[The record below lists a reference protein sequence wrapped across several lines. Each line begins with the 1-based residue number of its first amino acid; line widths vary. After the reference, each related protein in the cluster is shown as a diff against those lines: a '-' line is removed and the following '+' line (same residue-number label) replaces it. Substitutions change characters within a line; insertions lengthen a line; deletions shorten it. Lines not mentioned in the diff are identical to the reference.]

1 MDKNTYKLLT
11 PGPLT
16 TTETV
21 KEAMQIDRCTWD
33 EDYKSMTQAVRSGL
47 LKLAHADNGSYT
59 TVLMQGSGTFGVE
72 SVLSSVISSTDKVLI
87 LQNGAYS
94 KRMVEMCDYHSI
106 RYTVYEEDYA
116 SIPNPQIVE
125 DVLQSD
131 GRITHI
137 AMVHSETTSGILN
150 DIAAIGGLAKKY
162 GKKFIVDAM
171 SSFGGVDINVPE
183 LGITYL
189 ISSANKCIQGVP
201 GFSFIIAGTDDLQK
215 TKGLARSLSLDL
227 YAQWETMEKD
237 GGKWRFTSPTHVVA
251 AFAKAMEELEA
262 EGGVTAR
269 NARYTE
275 ANKALRS
282 GMEQLGFKAYI
293 GEEHQGPIITTFFYP
308 DGCKFSFAEMY
319 SYLKEHGYVIYPGKL
334 TDAETFR
341 LGNIGE
347 IYMDDVE
354 KILGIFKEFVNLKK

>member
-33 EDYKSMTQAVRSGL
+33 DDYKNMTQEIRTGL
-47 LKLAHADNGSYT
+47 LKLAHADNGDYT

-72 SVLSSVISSTDKVLI
+72 SVLSSVISSTDKVLV

-94 KRMVEMCDYHSI
+94 KRMVEMCDYHGI
-106 RYTVYEEDYA
+106 KYVVYEEDYA
-116 SIPNPQIVE
+116 HVPDPAIVE
-125 DVLQSD
+125 DVLKSD
-131 GRITHI
+131 GNITHI
-137 AMVHSETTSGILN
+137 SMVHSETTSGLLN
-150 DIAAIGGLAKKY
+150 DIAAIGELAKKY
-162 GKKFIVDAM
+162 NKKFIVDAM

-189 ISSANKCIQGVP
+189 VSSANKCIQGVP
-201 GFSFIIAGTDDLQK
+201 GFSFIIANVSDLKQ
-215 TKGLARSLSLDL
+215 TKGISRSLSLDL

-251 AFAKAMEELEA
+251 AFSQALKELAA
-262 EGGVTAR
+262 EGGITAR
-269 NARYTE
+269 NARYT
-275 ANKALRS
+275 ATNRALRK
-282 GMEQLGFKAYI
+282 GMEELSFKAYI
-293 GEEHQGPIITTFFYP
+293 DEAHQGPIITTFFCP
-308 DGCKFSFAEMY
+308 ENCKFTFAKMHA
-319 SYLKEHGYVIYPGKL
+319 YLKDHGYVIYPGKL

-354 KILGIFKEFVNLKK
+354 KILGIFKDFVSAEN

>member
-33 EDYKSMTQAVRSGL
+33 EDYKNMTQEIRTGL
-47 LKLAHADNGSYT
+47 LKLAYADNGDYT

-72 SVLSSVISSTDKVLI
+72 SVLSGVISSTDKVLV

-94 KRMVEMCDYHSI
+94 KRMVEMCDYHGI
-106 RYTVYEEDYA
+106 KYVVYEEDYA
-116 SIPNPQIVE
+116 HVPDPAIVE
-125 DVLQSD
+125 DVLKSD
-131 GRITHI
+131 GNIIHI
-137 AMVHSETTSGILN
+137 SMVHSETTSGLLN
-150 DIAAIGGLAKKY
+150 DIAAIGELAKKY
-162 GKKFIVDAM
+162 NKKFIVDAM

-189 ISSANKCIQGVP
+189 VSSANKCIQGVP
-201 GFSFIIAGTDDLQK
+201 GFSFIIAKVSDLKQ
-215 TKGLARSLSLDL
+215 TKGIARSLSLDL

-251 AFAKAMEELEA
+251 AFSQALKELAA

-269 NARYTE
+269 NARYT
-275 ANKALRS
+275 ATNRALRK
-282 GMEQLGFKAYI
+282 GMEELGFKAYI
-293 GEEHQGPIITTFFYP
+293 DEAHQGPIITTFFYP
-308 DGCKFSFAEMY
+308 ENCKFTFEKMY
-319 SYLKEHGYVIYPGKL
+319 AYLKDHGYVIYPGKL

-347 IYMDDVE
+347 IYMDNVE
-354 KILGIFKEFVNLKK
+354 KILGIFKNFVSAEN